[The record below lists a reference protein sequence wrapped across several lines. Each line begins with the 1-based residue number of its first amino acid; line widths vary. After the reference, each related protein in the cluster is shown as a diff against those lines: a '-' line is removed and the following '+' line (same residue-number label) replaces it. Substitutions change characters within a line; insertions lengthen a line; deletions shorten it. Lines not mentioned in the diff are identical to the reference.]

1 MTRED
6 RWSGPI
12 GHGPSLE
19 RRRLAAGKSAA
30 RLSGGSGGSSDLGQ
44 SDFADSMPAR
54 KASLGVTHAP
64 VPQTDTGRWVEDTK
78 ADELTLAK
86 ELGKITP

>member
-12 GHGPSLE
+12 GHGPSLV
-19 RRRLAAGKSAA
+19 RRRPVVGKSAA
-30 RLSGGSGGSSDLGQ
+30 GLSGGIGGSGDFGQ
-44 SDFADSMPAR
+44 SDCTESTPAR
-54 KASLGVTHAP
+54 KASLLASHVP

-78 ADELTLAK
+78 AIE
-86 ELGKITP
+86 